1 MKKRESGITLLTLA
15 ITIIVMLILAGIA
28 LRLSIGD
35 NGIVGITGNTVDK
48 YTNASDQE
56 QEGLNSFANEFNEI
70 INGGGT
76 GDGGSRDED
85 ITITDKPTISIAN
98 WNTTG
103 GIVEISTQLG
113 YTTQYRIGKTGSWEE
128 YTGQVNVDNGDTIY
142 ARYSSN
148 EGVSQTVSKIVEDTN
163 GPEVTIANLTV
174 NGKEIT
180 ITATAQDHEMGMP
193 TPPTY
198 NYYIKPHSETYYES
212 VGHNTTGEFTFTGLT
227 GNTSYDIR
235 VSTTDLAGNQGSAT
249 TNSQTG
255 NTVEIPDLVA
265 GSNIYFDL
273 NPSTPT
279 RGNVDVTIR
288 VPGL

>member
-1 MKKRESGITLLTLA
+1 MI
-15 ITIIVMLILAGIA
+15 ILAGIA
-28 LRLSIGD
+28 LKSAIGE
-35 NGIVGITGNTVDK
+35 NGIIGQTSNTVDK

-56 QEGLNSFANEFNEI
+56 QEGLNDFVDDFNEI

-76 GDGGSRDED
+76 GDGGSGDED
-85 ITITDKPTISIAN
+85 ITITDKPTISIAD

-103 GIVEISTQLG
+103 GIVEISTKSE

-128 YTGQVNVDNGDTIY
+128 YAGQVNVDNGDTIY
-142 ARYSSN
+142 ARYSSD
-148 EGVSQTVSKIVEDTN
+148 EGVSQTVSKIIEDTN

-212 VGHNTTGEFTFTGLT
+212 VGHNTTGVYTFTGLQ

-235 VSTTDLAGNQGSAT
+235 VSTTDLAGNQGVAT

-265 GSNIYFDL
+265 GSNI
-273 NPSTPT
+273 
-279 RGNVDVTIR
+279 
-288 VPGL
+288 